1 MKIRVLVV
9 AGLVATAGWAV
20 AQQPPQGPAPG
31 PRGDRRGA
39 RMADPT
45 RLKEELGL
53 DDQQLGQLKKLRTE
67 NRRAAIK
74 RHADVQL
81 ARLALRELMDSP
93 SVDEKALQ
101 ARTKELGDLHAA
113 NLRARAEARLALRK
127 ILTPE
132 QQKKLTQLRARRPGP
147 RLDGAPGPAPD
158 GGPRRPGPRPRRGG
172 AADDGEAL
180 TRTDGR

>member
-1 MKIRVLVV
+1 MRIRVLSVAGVV
-9 AGLVATAGWAV
+9 AIAGWTF
-20 AQQPPQGPAPG
+20 AQQPPQGPVPG
-31 PRGDRRGA
+31 PRGDRRGERA
-39 RMADPT
+39 LDPG
-45 RLKEELGL
+45 RLKEALGL

-67 NRRAAIK
+67 RRRAAIK

-113 NLRARAEARLALRK
+113 NLRARAEAQLAMRK
-127 ILTPE
+127 LLTPE
-132 QQKKLTQLRARRPGP
+132 QREKLEQLRARRPGP
-147 RLDGAPGPAPD
+147 RPAD
-158 GGPRRPGPRPRRGG
+158 GPRGPRPRRGG

-180 TRTDGR
+180 TRTDSR